1 VNDDEGHLEEL
12 LGLRALDRLSGPER
26 DLVDSH
32 LATCE
37 QCRGKLEYIGY
48 AANYLARVDQDDV
61 NDLLPEPGSP
71 GGGEDLPFR

>member
-1 VNDDEGHLEEL
+1 MNDDQGHCEEL
-12 LGLRALDRLSGPER
+12 LGLRALDRLSPPER
-26 DLVDSH
+26 DRVDRH

-61 NDLLPEPGSP
+61 NDLLPGPESRSDHPDP
-71 GGGEDLPFR
+71 A